1 MRQRAL
7 QAIAA
12 FGLLTRLPVWRL
24 TDAAPAEFVRSVW
37 AFPIV
42 GAVIGGL
49 GGVFYALAIRIG
61 LASSLASLLAVG
73 CMILLTGALHE
84 DGMADTID
92 GFGGGRTAERRLEI
106 MRDSRIGSYGAL
118 ALIVAVGLRVA
129 AIATLADPWRVLIAL
144 VVAGSLARGAI
155 LVVLLTAKPARN
167 NGMAAGLARVPMGET
182 IAGLA
187 MPLVLGAILLPF
199 PRVLFLALIAAL
211 IAWVIARAATSRIGG
226 HTGDVLGATAVIS
239 ECAALLVLTL

>member
-24 TDAAPAEFVRSVW
+24 TNAAPDEFPRCVW
-37 AFPIV
+37 AFPV
-42 GAVIGGL
+42 AGAAIGLL
-49 GGVFYALAIRIG
+49 GGAFYALAIRIG
-61 LASSLASLLAVG
+61 LAVPLASLLTIVA
-73 CMILLTGALHE
+73 MILLTGALHE
-84 DGMADTID
+84 DGLADTVD

-118 ALIVAVGLRVA
+118 ALILAVGLRVT
-129 AIATLADPWRVLIAL
+129 AIATLADPWRVLIGL
-144 VVAGSLARGAI
+144 TVAGSLARAAI
-155 LVVLLTAKPARN
+155 LVVLSTATPARN
-167 NGMAAGLARVPMGET
+167 NGIAAGLARVPKAE
-182 IAGLA
+182 IVAGLA
-187 MPLVLGAILLPF
+187 VPLLLGAMLLPF
-199 PRVLFLALIAAL
+199 PRVLLLALIVTV
-211 IAWVIARAATSRIGG
+211 IAWAIARAATSRIGG

>member
-24 TDAAPAEFVRSVW
+24 TGAAPAEFVRSVW
-37 AFPIV
+37 AFPVV
-42 GAVIGGL
+42 GAVIGLL
-49 GGVFYALAIRIG
+49 GGGVYALAARIG
-61 LASSLASLLAVG
+61 LAGPIAALLAVG
-73 CMILLTGALHE
+73 GMILLTGALHE
-84 DGMADTID
+84 DGLADAVD

-118 ALIVAVGLRVA
+118 ALILAVGLRVA
-129 AIATLADPWRVLIAL
+129 AIGALADPWRVVIAL

-155 LVVLLTAKPARN
+155 LVVLLTARPARS
-167 NGMAAGLARVPMGET
+167 NGLAAGLAGVPMAEVVV
-182 IAGLA
+182 GLA
-187 MPLVLGAILLPF
+187 VPMVLGVVLLPF
-199 PRVLFLALIAAL
+199 SRVLVLALIVAV
-211 IAWVIARAATSRIGG
+211 IAWAIGRAATRRIGG
-226 HTGDVLGATAVIS
+226 HTGDVLGATAVIC